1 VRGPGSRG
9 AGAPPA
15 AGAGHGGLVRRDA
28 HGGRYHAIVVDEGQD
43 FDPGWLASLDELLVE
58 PREDVLYVFHDPAQ
72 ALYRE
77 DCVGQLGLET
87 TVELDQNCRN
97 AQPIHAIVER
107 LSEGGL
113 ATEALRSD
121 GRAPELIEADGPEPT
136 VEALRGVL
144 HRLRSLEGEHINP
157 WDMAVLTGVSLEDSV
172 VWRHRRFG
180 NEVVGNAAYDD
191 SGRPLGLAAH
201 LVPRLPDDVILCDS
215 IRRFKGLERP
225 VIVLTELRPD
235 DARLARLLYVGA
247 SRARQHLVVIAP
259 PAVLERLR

>member
-1 VRGPGSRG
+1 
-9 AGAPPA
+9 
-15 AGAGHGGLVRRDA
+15 
-28 HGGRYHAIVVDEGQD
+28 
-43 FDPGWLASLDELLVE
+43 
-58 PREDVLYVFHDPAQ
+58 VFHDPAQ

-77 DCVGQLGLET
+77 DCVVQLGLET

-97 AQPIHAIVER
+97 AQPIHTVVER

-121 GRAPELIEADGPEPT
+121 GRAPELIEADGPGPT
-136 VEALRGVL
+136 VEALRSVL

-191 SGRPLGLAAH
+191 RGRPLGLAAH

-225 VIVLTELRPD
+225 VIVLVELRPD